1 VKSYAG
7 RRLDWDRL
15 HPFGPRGWLWR
26 TPGFTAAEVAR
37 LLHADMSDERAR
49 AVRRCVG
56 RPGDWH
62 PLAPDVARCPTRYH
76 QRLARIVFWYVRGES
91 SRAIARR
98 LGGNESPWQVEQVLD
113 DACGRMAACLNR
125 APADYGLDLGWG

>member
-7 RRLDWDRL
+7 CRLAWGRL

-37 LLHADMSDERAR
+37 LRHADTTDERAR
-49 AVRRCVG
+49 AVRHCAG

-62 PLAPDVARCPTRYH
+62 PLALDVARCPICYH
-76 QRLARIVFWYVRGES
+76 
-91 SRAIARR
+91 
-98 LGGNESPWQVEQVLD
+98 
-113 DACGRMAACLNR
+113 
-125 APADYGLDLGWG
+125 